1 MKRASQKSDASADGS
16 ATGEAADG
24 LIYHGLKDGCC
35 QVFASGSLVDQRLDI
50 CLGKY
55 AAAGRNGVNGLVISG
70 IFVQARGV
78 CLNQGSHL
86 VDKRSRPARADS
98 VHALFGI
105 PALEINDFGV
115 LAAKFDRDICLR
127 RIVPQSGR
135 NGDDFLHEHDIEVF
149 CQRKSAG
156 TGDDRNGVSVA
167 ERAGCFLNQGDE
179 CFADICKMSLIIGEK
194 QMILRVQNCD
204 FDSCGTDVDS
214 QFMQY
219 IIFHKRTSIAEAD
232 RDY

>member
-1 MKRASQKSDASADGS
+1 M
-16 ATGEAADG
+16 
-24 LIYHGLKDGCC
+24 
-35 QVFASGSLVDQRLDI
+35 
-50 CLGKY
+50 
-55 AAAGRNGVNGLVISG
+55 
-70 IFVQARGV
+70 
-78 CLNQGSHL
+78 
-86 VDKRSRPARADS
+86 
-98 VHALFGI
+98 
-105 PALEINDFGV
+105 
-115 LAAKFDRDICLR
+115 
-127 RIVPQSGR
+127 PQSGR